1 MARSLGVRLAMTLI
15 ATISNTIMVE
25 TRVIIPQQKKK
36 KNEQVTTLCF

>member
-36 KNEQVTTLCF
+36 NEQVTTLCF